1 MGWLYVFLA
10 AASELVGVVGLTK
23 FSKKRSVF
31 SAILYLGGF
40 GASFIFLYFAF
51 NFLQVS
57 TAYAVWTGVGTAGA
71 VLMNMAFFGES
82 RSKGRIASVILI
94 IIGVVGLKALS

>member
-10 AASELVGVVGLTK
+10 ATSELVGVVGLTK
-23 FSKKRSVF
+23 FSKKRNEF

-40 GASFIFLYFAF
+40 GASFVFLYFAF

-57 TAYAVWTGVGTAGA
+57 TAYAVCTGVGTEGA
-71 VLMNMAFFGES
+71 VLMNMVYFGES
-82 RSKGRIASVILI
+82 RSKGSIASVILI